1 MNFEVIRKFWQSYGP
16 GLLRFRLMQE
26 LYWLFC
32 VINFTFPQGI
42 ISDTYSQL
50 LTIGYDYLVP
60 ANKHDSDLS
69 VTPPM
74 SLRRDQMAKYLNFT
88 MTQSFVNIFY

>member
-1 MNFEVIRKFWQSYGP
+1 MQHFYSKFTEGQWIINNRSTVNFEVIPKFWQSYGP
-16 GLLRFRLMQE
+16 GLLRFRLMQVSE
-26 LYWLFC
+26 LHWLFC

-60 ANKHDSDLS
+60 ANKHDSD
-69 VTPPM
+69 
-74 SLRRDQMAKYLNFT
+74 
-88 MTQSFVNIFY
+88 